1 MIAIIGCEDGPEAD
15 AARQIKNAVLK
26 AWPWIETDSNAKMYL
41 IPNVQC
47 HGETPRDLDLVILA
61 SLPSEKA
68 IFHPI
73 VQLRYVNNNPVEEDV
88 VHVRTLCIVLE
99 IKDHIP
105 RDIRFIGTKVE
116 VRYFSAGKNEQWHGA
131 SQQNEKQKYS
141 LLNYLARQ
149 LPDVQIPRITN
160 LIWLRNIAR
169 DDLPKSSHN
178 ILPATLTWS
187 TLLNAVALNSH
198 VFQENDETVLACTSP
213 GSIFSFSKACELLTR
228 RITPTN
234 LDRRRM
240 DRIANAEIQDS
251 WIETMG
257 SKQLIFEGRG
267 GTGKTMI
274 LLGLAWQLQRDK
286 HARVLLLTYN
296 RALVAD
302 LQRLLTLMGL
312 SDEIGCPYIEVRTIH
327 SFVYQILEA
336 LGLMKDN
343 ESGFLKRYDDF
354 KRELLEYL
362 RNEALT
368 KKDFQEVISI
378 SPEYFAWDYLFVDEA
393 QDWFMDERDILHF
406 LYPPNHFVIADG
418 RDQLI
423 RRDSNCDWSGG
434 VEKIPTHKYQLHRGL
449 RMKANLARFANNL
462 AQEIGL
468 PAWSVQENIEAIG
481 GKIIIV
487 EGDYSNAQNLHASI
501 IESALAAGNS
511 PVDLLTCIPP
521 NMVENINQKRR
532 ATTAELFVKWNH
544 QVWDGIS
551 EDLRRTYPTSI
562 EQLRIIQYESCRG
575 LEGWTVFGLG
585 IDDFYDYKM
594 STWTRPIDLRES
606 VVDDSLLAQRFA
618 ARWIMIPCTRA
629 IDTLVL
635 NIHNSN
641 SMLGHSLKVIAQRC
655 SDYMEWVRV

>member
-1 MIAIIGCEDGPEAD
+1 MISIIGCEEGPEVD
-15 AARQIKNAVLK
+15 AARQIKQAVLK
-26 AWPWIETDSNAKMYL
+26 AWPWIETDSNAAIYL
-41 IPNVQC
+41 VPNVQC
-47 HGETPRDLDLVILA
+47 HGEIPRDLDLVILA
-61 SLPSEKA
+61 SLRSEKA
-68 IFHPI
+68 IFHPT
-73 VQLRYVNNNPVEEDV
+73 VQLRYINNNPVDVDV
-88 VHVRTLCIVLE
+88 VRVRTLCIVLE

-105 RDIRFIGTKVE
+105 RDVRFVGTKVE
-116 VRYFSAGKNEQWHGA
+116 VRYFSAGNNEQWHSA

-149 LPDVQIPRITN
+149 LSDVQIPRITN
-160 LIWLRNIAR
+160 LIWLRNVSR
-169 DDLPKSSHN
+169 DDLPKASHN

-187 TLLNAVALNSH
+187 TLLNSVALNSH
-198 VFQENDETVLACTSP
+198 VFQENDEIMLACTAP
-213 GSIFSFSKACELLTR
+213 ESIFSFSKACELLTR

-251 WIETMG
+251 WIETIG
-257 SKQLIFEGRG
+257 SKQLVFEGRG

-274 LLGLAWQLQRDK
+274 LLGLAWHLQRDQ

-302 LQRLLTLMGL
+302 LRRLLTLMGL
-312 SDEIGCPYIEVRTIH
+312 SDEIGCPYVEVRTVH
-327 SFVYQILEA
+327 SFIYQILEA
-336 LGLMKDN
+336 LGLMENNEDN
-343 ESGFLKRYDDF
+343 FLERYDDF
-354 KRELLEYL
+354 KREILELL
-362 RNEALT
+362 RIEALT
-368 KKDFQEVISI
+368 QKDFQEMIDR

-393 QDWFMDERDILHF
+393 QDWFMDERDILHL
-406 LYPPNHFVIADG
+406 LYPSNHFVIADG

-423 RRDSNCDWSGG
+423 RRDANCDWSEGM
-434 VEKIPTHKYQLHRGL
+434 EKIPTQTYQLYRGL
-449 RMKANLARFANNL
+449 RMKANLARFVNNL

-468 PAWSVQENIEAIG
+468 TAWSIQENIEAIG

-487 EGDYSNAQNLHASI
+487 EGDYSNAQNLHTSF
-501 IESALAAGNS
+501 IESARVAGNS

-521 NMVENINQKRR
+521 GMVENIGQKRR
-532 ATTAELFVKWNH
+532 AATAELFVRWNY
-544 QVWDGIS
+544 QVWDGVS

-575 LEGWTVFGLG
+575 LEGWTVFNLG

-594 STWTRPIDLRES
+594 STWTRPTDLRES
-606 VVDDSLLAQRFA
+606 VVEDSLLAQRFA

-635 NIHNSN
+635 NIHNPN
-641 SMLGHSLKVIAQRC
+641 STLGHSLKVIAKRC
-655 SDYMEWVRV
+655 SDYVEWVRV